1 MDPQQQPI
9 AADVVAV
16 NAIAPI
22 PNAPFEPPPSYES
35 DYDTAT
41 AAIGTLPSLHPQ
53 PSHANIHTLERE
65 LFERLETLQ
74 SKQSEEWFFC
84 GIAEQPDK
92 YALKT
97 PTAWVHSPNPGQH
110 RELGLNANVTRDAE
124 AEYVAAKAAYQAQAT
139 VTRAIIAAL
148 T

>member
-22 PNAPFEPPPSYES
+22 PDAPFEPPPSYES

-41 AAIGTLPSLHPQ
+41 AAIGTLPLLHPQ

-74 SKQSEEWFFC
+74 SKQSEEWFFVESQNNRTNMPSRPPQH
-84 GIAEQPDK
+84 GYIHPILDNIGSLGSMPMSPEMRKQSMLPQRQPTK
-92 YALKT
+92 RRRL
-97 PTAWVHSPNPGQH
+97 S
-110 RELGLNANVTRDAE
+110 LGPSL
-124 AEYVAAKAAYQAQAT
+124 QP
-139 VTRAIIAAL
+139 
-148 T
+148 